1 MTQPAAGV
9 LRARVADQ
17 DGHCESAA
25 GAAAAHCR
33 DRLVSTNGANFR
45 DLHHDE
51 TRGHSKHL
59 LALVGEL
66 SPDGSIHGVREGV
79 DNGPGALGAV
89 AEDRHR
95 GACLRMCVDR
105 NDAPAS

>member
-17 DGHCESAA
+17 DGTANQPPGPQQRTAA
-25 GAAAAHCR
+25 IAWFNER
-33 DRLVSTNGANFR
+33 RQLR

-51 TRGHSKHL
+51 TRGYSKHL

-66 SPDGSIHGVREGV
+66 SPEGSIHGVREGV

-95 GACLRMCVDR
+95 GACLRNVR
-105 NDAPAS
+105 GPE